1 MSNGRIYLKL
11 IFIFSVP
18 AALGITSTK
27 YMTHYCHHNV
37 IFANSSTIIELT
49 NNLLEVE
56 PKNHIHCAAKIVT
69 DPDSRLLLHF
79 ITLDISYH
87 NLSPDRLHIYD
98 YSRKGNA
105 SQVSP
110 AGGLYGIYDQYY
122 TRTSSGVQDYLS
134 SGNMF
139 RLDYMGK
146 PSLLYRGFRILITS
160 VKDPHPDGGCAS
172 FHSRCLK
179 GSICIPTS
187 TLCNGDHNCG
197 AKDDSDET
205 QCNWVLSTGL
215 EEKYAIGNVI
225 TAGALASLSF
235 VLVVVL
241 VFGVIY
247 RINKRSYLRRESIQV
262 HARRNADGKWKI
274 TNDMGLTAQIYAP
287 PTYDDVVAVE
297 ENEEPPPAYESLP
310 CSVRNSCELRHSRS
324 GSLTI
329 VCVPNRD
336 IHLHN
341 EALNLSEMQCFIV
354 SSEEELHTDSNET
367 STSEPSYAQGSC
379 IDSDISNQFQNES
392 ICEKDQVSVNSQS
405 ENSSSDNKKTD
416 SNENLI
422 RPKLIGIVDDGIEYM
437 DVNM

>member
-1 MSNGRIYLKL
+1 M
-11 IFIFSVP
+11 
-18 AALGITSTK
+18 
-27 YMTHYCHHNV
+27 
-37 IFANSSTIIELT
+37 
-49 NNLLEVE
+49 
-56 PKNHIHCAAKIVT
+56 
-69 DPDSRLLLHF
+69 
-79 ITLDISYH
+79 
-87 NLSPDRLHIYD
+87 
-98 YSRKGNA
+98 
-105 SQVSP
+105 
-110 AGGLYGIYDQYY
+110 LY
-122 TRTSSGVQDYLS
+122 
-134 SGNMF
+134 
-139 RLDYMGK
+139 
-146 PSLLYRGFRILITS
+146 
-160 VKDPHPDGGCAS
+160 
-172 FHSRCLK
+172 
-179 GSICIPTS
+179 
-187 TLCNGDHNCG
+187 
-197 AKDDSDET
+197 
-205 QCNWVLSTGL
+205 
-215 EEKYAIGNVI
+215 
-225 TAGALASLSF
+225 
-235 VLVVVL
+235 
-241 VFGVIY
+241 
-247 RINKRSYLRRESIQV
+247 SYLRRESIQV

-392 ICEKDQVSVNSQS
+392 ICEKDQVSANSQS
-405 ENSSSDNKKTD
+405 ETSSSDNKKTD

-437 DVNM
+437 DDNM